1 MPLDPSSQVGRARY
15 MRWASHIAGSALGIF
30 STILGNALIFLIV
43 ARALSPSEFGKYGQ
57 AYAVCSMFGLV
68 VDFGYPQRLLR
79 DLPHYVAEHGNVP
92 ARILHLKLVLTALV
106 TPVTLGLSIFLA
118 GGAWVLGA
126 ILWVGIALISYGNF
140 FGSVMRADG
149 RHVRDSINLLIAN
162 LLGAA
167 TTGIIALAPSPS
179 PKELALGTLVIGL
192 TYLPLARLSALATAR
207 IVPEPVSLAKL
218 REEFFG
224 GITYAS
230 DIFVARAYG
239 FADVILLSA
248 MVAPASVGIYQ
259 LGQKLMQIALPFA
272 QAFNNVLLPIF
283 ARQFHRG
290 AQSKA
295 ASLAPIIIM
304 GTAGLIGFLMFSLI
318 GPLVIGLA
326 FSPAYHPLKTLMPLF
341 GGVILI
347 RFITA
352 SLAILM
358 TSSGMQSTR
367 LRINALAL
375 ITFVPSALA
384 LSSLFG
390 LSGMLAALIAS
401 AALSASLYALFIF
414 RSSR

>member
-1 MPLDPSSQVGRARY
+1 
-15 MRWASHIAGSALGIF
+15 
-30 STILGNALIFLIV
+30 
-43 ARALSPSEFGKYGQ
+43 
-57 AYAVCSMFGLV
+57 
-68 VDFGYPQRLLR
+68 
-79 DLPHYVAEHGNVP
+79 
-92 ARILHLKLVLTALV
+92 
-106 TPVTLGLSIFLA
+106 
-118 GGAWVLGA
+118 
-126 ILWVGIALISYGNF
+126 
-140 FGSVMRADG
+140 
-149 RHVRDSINLLIAN
+149 
-162 LLGAA
+162 
-167 TTGIIALAPSPS
+167 
-179 PKELALGTLVIGL
+179 
-192 TYLPLARLSALATAR
+192 
-207 IVPEPVSLAKL
+207 
-218 REEFFG
+218 
-224 GITYAS
+224 
-230 DIFVARAYG
+230 
-239 FADVILLSA
+239 
-248 MVAPASVGIYQ
+248 
-259 LGQKLMQIALPFA
+259 
-272 QAFNNVLLPIF
+272 
-283 ARQFHRG
+283 
-290 AQSKA
+290 
-295 ASLAPIIIM
+295 M